1 MYEAKFGD
9 TPIAFAY
16 TMMKLKGKKE
26 PKYSMKAEIV
36 SRRKGIS
43 VNGVTKSLGL
53 NFLRGGGS
61 LDLIVKFA
69 IAKSPRNR
77 KATDRIAQPKPIRT
91 TRRFTMIG
99 RATPPRLEPAVTMP
113 KAMARC
119 RRNQVPT
126 AARAIQ
132 DIVSSGVRALDWLCI

>member
-1 MYEAKFGD
+1 
-9 TPIAFAY
+9 
-16 TMMKLKGKKE
+16 MMKLKGKKE

-36 SRRKGIS
+36 SRMKGIS
-43 VNGVTKSLGL
+43 LNGVTKSMGL

-61 LDLIVKFA
+61 LDLIVRFA
-69 IAKSPRNR
+69 IASSPRKR
-77 KATDRIAQPKPIRT
+77 KATDRIAQPKPMRT

-99 RATPPRLEPAVTMP
+99 RATPPRLDPAVTMP

-126 AARAIQ
+126 AARAME
-132 DIVSSGVRALDWLCI
+132 DVVSYNE